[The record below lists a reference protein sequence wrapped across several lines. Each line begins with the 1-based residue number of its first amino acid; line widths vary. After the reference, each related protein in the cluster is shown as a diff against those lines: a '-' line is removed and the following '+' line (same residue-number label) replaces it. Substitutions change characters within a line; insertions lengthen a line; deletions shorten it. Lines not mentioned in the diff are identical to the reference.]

1 MIANGKLLSTVVGAD
16 SRSGGRDSG
25 RYDPIVKRP
34 AVRLLGLLGF
44 GALLA
49 QAGHLIAYQLEF
61 GVTAQAVQ
69 SQGAHAYFPGL
80 AKSSF
85 GVVAAAL
92 LASLLLVGIARLFPG
107 RPVVVISRGPSYM
120 SLLSVLFTVQL
131 VSFITQETIESLAAG
146 QAVPSALNLILL
158 GSAGQLPVAMLA
170 ALALKWLA
178 VRVEAALVTLRAEL
192 AVRVASVAPV
202 SLLIP
207 LPRLVPVSA
216 LAETCPTAYTKRG
229 PPAILRA

>member
-1 MIANGKLLSTVVGAD
+1 M
-16 SRSGGRDSG
+16 
-25 RYDPIVKRP
+25 KRP

-61 GVTAQAVQ
+61 GATAQAVQ

-80 AKSSF
+80 AKTSL

-92 LASLLLVGIARLFPG
+92 LASLLLIGIARFFPG
-107 RPVVVISRGPSYM
+107 RPVVVTSRGPSYV
-120 SLLSVLFTVQL
+120 SLLAVLFTVQL
-131 VSFITQETIESLAAG
+131 VSFMAQETIESLAAG
-146 QAVPSALNLILL
+146 EAVPSALNLILL
-158 GSAGQLPVAMLA
+158 GSAGQLPVAVIA

-178 VRVEAALVTLRAEL
+178 VRVDAALLTMRAEL
-192 AVRVASVAPV
+192 AVRVADVAPD
-202 SLLIP
+202 SLLVP
-207 LPRLVPVSA
+207 LPALVLVSA
-216 LAETCPTAYTKRG
+216 LAETCPTVYIKRG